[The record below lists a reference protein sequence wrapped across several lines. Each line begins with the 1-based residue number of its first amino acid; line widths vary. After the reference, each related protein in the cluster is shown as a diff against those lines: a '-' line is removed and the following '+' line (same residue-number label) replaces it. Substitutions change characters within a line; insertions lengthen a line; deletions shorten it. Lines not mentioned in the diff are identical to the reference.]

1 MHLLAY
7 GFSTSEEDVYDSPQ
21 FLNQNVGK
29 SRSRSQ
35 ESLNLSLHL
44 TNSIGNLLQMGSN
57 R

>member
-29 SRSRSQ
+29 SRIRSQ